1 MGSHAQ
7 TRHAKVRDALHR
19 VGASVFNG
27 AFSTFL
33 AVVAMAN
40 SQTYVFR
47 VFFKQFFLVTLIGS
61 AHGLLVLPVLLELF
75 GPTTRPAAQVT
86 ATTTTD
92 DGEKEDKEAP
102 PQTKTTQMAAVAP
115 SHSDMNHATPVP
127 SSTEAMEPER

>member
-40 SQTYVFR
+40 SQTYIFR

-75 GPTTRPAAQVT
+75 GPVT
-86 ATTTTD
+86 APGIAHAITD
-92 DGEKEDKEAP
+92 DNGEDGGADDTERATVAAP
-102 PQTKTTQMAAVAP
+102 
-115 SHSDMNHATPVP
+115 
-127 SSTEAMEPER
+127 

>member
-47 VFFKQFFLVTLIGS
+47 VFFKQFFLVTSMGLF
-61 AHGLLVLPVLLELF
+61 HGLIVLPVLLSWF
-75 GPTTRPAAQVT
+75 GPDRMVKNEQKVEDTGSIQEGGVELNGSTDNERTQNVT
-86 ATTTTD
+86 
-92 DGEKEDKEAP
+92 EEVE
-102 PQTKTTQMAAVAP
+102 V
-115 SHSDMNHATPVP
+115 
-127 SSTEAMEPER
+127 